1 MVSFSKKHRGPD
13 RLVLSPVRQSSCPK
27 NTLTTE
33 KCHPLG
39 YGVHMNSK
47 REDTHQVLE
56 SLLTFILNRFKL
68 KACAIIKRTQ
78 TYQTAL
84 LSMDFWDIIHKQTHA
99 YTKVSVQQPYRIRS
113 NNAF

>member
-1 MVSFSKKHRGPD
+1 
-13 RLVLSPVRQSSCPK
+13 
-27 NTLTTE
+27 
-33 KCHPLG
+33 
-39 YGVHMNSK
+39 MNSK
-47 REDTHQVLE
+47 KEDTHQVLE

-99 YTKVSVQQPYRIRS
+99 YNTVSVQQPYTELGQTMHFNFHFS
-113 NNAF
+113 FKTQMTPPLKVV